1 MKEVKYDNFEKAL
14 EELEKR
20 VGALEEGKLPLD
32 EALKVFEEGMSIAE
46 YCAGKLE
53 EAEQKVEILMK
64 GPDGQLR
71 REPFPDADEESG
83 AADHSS

>member
-1 MKEVKYDNFEKAL
+1 MKHAKYENFEKAL

-46 YCAGKLE
+46 YCARTLE

-64 GPDGQLR
+64 GPDGKPR
-71 REPFPDADEESG
+71 KEPFPDA
-83 AADHSS
+83 AADETDGGQSD

>member
-1 MKEVKYDNFEKAL
+1 MKQVKYENFESAL

-20 VGALEEGKLPLD
+20 VSALEEGKLPLD

-46 YCAGKLE
+46 YCARKLQ
-53 EAEQKVEILMK
+53 EAEQKVEILMQ

-71 REPFPDADEESG
+71 KEPFPDADEDSG
-83 AADHSS
+83 GANHSG